1 MPWHSFMRSIATGP
15 KTLRISLITTGDGSH
30 SLRNEELNETYHS
43 AHGALQESSHVF
55 IKNGLEYW
63 TGSREAAPRIL
74 EVGFGTGLNA
84 LLALSFAETQQT
96 PVYYESLETYPLLP
110 EIYEKLNYT
119 AMMGSAGLSASFRLM
134 HSADWGREI
143 KLGKYLTFLK
153 QQESIHSYES
163 SGPFH
168 IIFFD
173 AFAPGKQPDM
183 WKPDVMKKMYDL
195 LAPDGILVTYCA
207 QGQFK
212 RNLKE
217 AGFEV
222 ETLQGPPGKK
232 EMVRGVKKSVGL

>member
-1 MPWHSFMRSIATGP
+1 MLWLSSMRSIATGP

-63 TGSREAAPRIL
+63 ISTRDEAPRIL

-96 PVYYESLETYPLLP
+96 PVYCESLETYPLSAA
-110 EIYEKLNYT
+110 IYEKLNYT
-119 AMMGSAGLSASFRLM
+119 AMMGSADLVEPFRLM
-134 HSADWGREI
+134 HASNWGLEI
-143 KLGKYLTFLK
+143 KLGKYFTFLK
-153 QQESIHSYES
+153 EQESIHSYQS

-195 LAPDGILVTYCA
+195 LAPGGILVTYCA

-232 EMVRGVKKSVGL
+232 EMVRGVKKSVGR